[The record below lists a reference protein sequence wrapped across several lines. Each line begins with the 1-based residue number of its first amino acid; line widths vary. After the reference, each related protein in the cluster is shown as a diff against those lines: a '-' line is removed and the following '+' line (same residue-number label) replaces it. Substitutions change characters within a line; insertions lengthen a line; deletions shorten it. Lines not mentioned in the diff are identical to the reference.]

1 MTVLG
6 RAALH
11 LALWLL
17 VATASAADERS
28 PGEYLVRNWT
38 TADGVPHNTVRTI
51 IESRDGYLWMGTA
64 NGLARFDG
72 VRFVVFNLANTPGL
86 VSDDIFSLYE
96 DRRGDLWM
104 RTRRGLGRRHN
115 GRFEFLS
122 LTNGGPPAVF
132 WNFAEGTDGN
142 LWMRGP
148 SGFAR
153 WTGEKIERVPLP
165 DGGPTNPVH
174 LCAAPDGGVWL
185 ADRRGV
191 WRYRDGQAELFPAS
205 PAPDFIA
212 ADREGRVW
220 GLSGR
225 QGLFVLTNR
234 VWSRVADF
242 GNEFCTSL
250 YLAPNGDVWVGSDSR
265 AHAFRV
271 REGRVTVVGAEQGL
285 EGNRAL
291 AFVQD
296 TDGNMWIGANA
307 GGLFRL
313 RERRVRVYDRADGL
327 EGLNTSSLAES
338 DDGALMVNVMGRTL
352 HRFSDGRFQ
361 ALRVR
366 APAPAFDLP
375 TAVVPAP
382 AGGVWAGTFYGQ
394 LRRVVGERE
403 VERVG
408 SEGGTRSLFTDREGR
423 LWRGTRTAGIERF
436 DGTNFTRFTTNEGLS
451 FNNVYCFAQD
461 RDGAVWAGT
470 EHGLNRIE
478 RDRITRYGAAD
489 GLGHPFVSALS
500 VDSRGTLWAGTLG
513 GGLSAW
519 NGRRF
524 VTLTTHEGLP
534 HDTVEQL
541 VEDDLCHLW
550 LGTRLGLMRV
560 ALTQLHD
567 FIEGR
572 ARVVTGTL
580 IGRDE
585 GLLRPNF
592 WTEYQPASLKA
603 RDGRLWF
610 CTGSGLVEIDPRRF
624 ARPAAAPIVHIEE
637 VTVDGSLKLELRN
650 PTSELVIAPGS
661 ERLEVRYTG
670 ISPSEPEQVRF
681 RYRLLGYDRDWVE
694 ASHTRFASYSKLPP
708 GRYTFQVKA
717 ANNDGVWNET
727 GAALA
732 LIVQPSFWQT
742 RWFRGALAMLGLG
755 AIFATHRWRIARL
768 ERRRAEQEA
777 FSRKLIHSQEQ
788 ERQRI
793 AAELHDSLGQNLLVI
808 KNRAALALTQ
818 EAHPE
823 KMAVQVREVSA
834 MASAAVREVRDI
846 AQNLRPFQID
856 ELGLTKAIR
865 AMARTLG
872 DASGIEFTAE
882 LDDIDR
888 VLPPEFE
895 ISFYRTVQE
904 CLNNVVKHSHAKTA
918 VISLRRDRDAIHLT
932 VRDDGQGFATERSG
946 NTSAPGFGLRNITER
961 VRTMGGKVEIR
972 TQPGAGTQVELR
984 VPVTAGA
991 TRLRPPG

>member
-1 MTVLG
+1 MIRRT
-6 RAALH
+6 ALH
-11 LALWLL
+11 LALWLAA
-17 VATASAADERS
+17 ATALAADEWS

-38 TADGVPHNTVRTI
+38 TADGVPHNTVRTV

-72 VRFVVFNLANTPGL
+72 VRFVVFNVANTPGL
-86 VSDDIFSLYE
+86 VSDDIFRLYE

-104 RTRRGLGRRHN
+104 WTRRGLARRHE
-115 GRFEFLS
+115 GRFDFLS

-132 WNFAEGTDGN
+132 WNFAEDSDGQ

-148 SGFAR
+148 DGLAR
-153 WTGEKIERVPLP
+153 WTGERIELIPLP
-165 DGGPTNPVH
+165 DSGPTNLVH
-174 LCAAPDGGVWL
+174 LCAAPDGGLWL
-185 ADRRGV
+185 ADRRGL
-191 WRYRDGQAELFPAS
+191 WRYRDGQAKLFPAS
-205 PAPDFIA
+205 PAPELIA
-212 ADREGRVW
+212 AGRDGRVW

-225 QGLFVLTNR
+225 QGLFALTNG

-242 GNEFCTSL
+242 GNENCTSL
-250 YLAPNGDVWVGSDSR
+250 HLAPNGDVWVGSDSR

-271 REGRVTVVGAEQGL
+271 REGRVTEVGSEQGL
-285 EGNRAL
+285 EGNRVL
-291 AFVQD
+291 AFLQD
-296 TDGNMWIGANA
+296 ADGNMWIGANA

-313 RERRVRVYDRADGL
+313 RDRRVRVYDRADGL
-327 EGLNTSSLAES
+327 ESLNTSSLAQS
-338 DDGALMVNVMGRTL
+338 DDGTLMVNVMGKTL

-361 ALRVR
+361 ALRV
-366 APAPAFDLP
+366 ASPAPAFGLP
-375 TAVVPAP
+375 TAVAPAR

-394 LRRVVGERE
+394 LRRVMDDRE

-423 LWRGTRTAGIERF
+423 LWRGTRTAGIECF
-436 DGTNFTRFTTNEGLS
+436 DGTKLTRFTTNEGLS

-461 RDGAVWAGT
+461 RGGAVWAGT
-470 EHGLNRIE
+470 EQGLNRIE
-478 RDRITRYGAAD
+478 QNRVTRYGAAD
-489 GLGHPFVSALS
+489 GLGHPFVSALC

-519 NGRRF
+519 NGHRF
-524 VTLTTHEGLP
+524 VTLTTREGLP

-541 VEDDLCHLW
+541 LEDDVGHLW

-567 FIEGR
+567 FIDGR
-572 ARVVTGTL
+572 TRVVTGTL

-592 WTEYQPASLKA
+592 WTEYQPASLKT

-624 ARPAAAPIVHIEE
+624 ARAAAAPIVHIEAIA
-637 VTVDGSLKLELRN
+637 VDGSLKSELRDPKSN
-650 PTSELVIAPGS
+650 LVIAPGS
-661 ERLEVRYTG
+661 QRLEVRYTG

-681 RYRLLGYDRDWVE
+681 RYRLFGYDRDWVE
-694 ASHTRFASYSKLPP
+694 AGHTRFASYSKLPP
-708 GRYTFQVKA
+708 GRYNFQVKA

-732 LIVQPSFWQT
+732 LLVQPSFWQT
-742 RWFRGALAMLGLG
+742 RWFGGALAALGLG
-755 AIFATHRWRIARL
+755 AILATHRWRIARL

-777 FSRKLIHSQEQ
+777 FSRKLIDSQEQ

-818 EAHPE
+818 QADPE
-823 KMAVQVREVSA
+823 KMAAQVREVSA

-872 DASGIEFTAE
+872 DASGIEFTAD

-888 VLPPEFE
+888 VLPQEFE

-904 CLNNVVKHSHAKTA
+904 CLNNIVKHSHAKTA
-918 VISLRRDRDAIHLT
+918 VIGLRRDPDAIRVT
-932 VRDDGQGFATERSG
+932 ISDDGQGFAIGRTG
-946 NTSAPGFGLRNITER
+946 NKSAPGFGLRNIRER
-961 VRTMGGKVEIR
+961 VRTMGGRLDIR
-972 TQPGAGTQVELR
+972 TQPGAGTYVEIR
-984 VPVTAGA
+984 VPVTAGG
-991 TRLRPPG
+991 RSLRSPG

>member
-1 MTVLG
+1 MLRRT
-6 RAALH
+6 ALH
-11 LALWLL
+11 VALWLA
-17 VATASAADERS
+17 VATASVADERS

-38 TADGVPHNTVRTI
+38 TADGVPHNTVRAVI
-51 IESRDGYLWMGTA
+51 AARDGYLWMGTA

-72 VRFVVFNLANTPGL
+72 VRFDVFNLANTPGL
-86 VSDDIFSLYE
+86 VSDDIFGLYE

-104 RTRRGLGRRHN
+104 RTRRGLARRHE

-122 LTNGGPPAVF
+122 LTNGGRAAVF
-132 WNFAEGTDGN
+132 WNFAEDIDGR
-142 LWMRGP
+142 LWLRGP
-148 SGFAR
+148 DGLAR
-153 WTGEKIERVPLP
+153 WTGERIEQVPLP
-165 DGGPTNPVH
+165 DSGPTNPVH
-174 LCAAPDGGVWL
+174 LCAAPEGGVWL
-185 ADRRGV
+185 ADRRGL
-191 WRYRDGQAELFPAS
+191 WRYRDGRAELFPAS
-205 PAPDFIA
+205 PAPELIA
-212 ADREGRVW
+212 AGRDGRVW

-225 QGLFVLTNR
+225 QGLFVLTNG

-242 GNEFCTSL
+242 GNEYCTSL

-271 REGRVTVVGAEQGL
+271 RDGRVAEFGVELGL
-285 EGNRAL
+285 EGNRTL
-291 AFVQD
+291 AFMQD

-338 DDGALMVNVMGRTL
+338 HDGALMINVMGKTL
-352 HRFSDGRFQ
+352 HRFSGGRFQ
-361 ALRVR
+361 ALRV
-366 APAPAFDLP
+366 ASPEPAFGLP
-375 TAVVPAP
+375 TAVAPAR

-394 LRRVVGERE
+394 LRRVMDERE

-423 LWRGTRTAGIERF
+423 LWRGTRTEGIECF
-436 DGTNFTRFTTNEGLS
+436 AGTNLTRFTTNEGLS

-461 RDGAVWAGT
+461 RGGAVWAGT
-470 EHGLNRIE
+470 EQGLNRIE
-478 RDRITRYGAAD
+478 QDRVTRYGAAD
-489 GLGHPFVSALS
+489 GLGHPFVSALC

-519 NGRRF
+519 NGTRF
-524 VTLTTHEGLP
+524 VTLTTREGLP

-541 VEDDLCHLW
+541 LEDDLGHLW

-560 ALTQLHD
+560 ALTELHD
-567 FIEGR
+567 FIAGR

-592 WTEYQPASLKA
+592 WTEYQPASLKT

-624 ARPAAAPIVHIEE
+624 ARAAAAPIVHIEA
-637 VTVDGSLKLELRN
+637 VAVDGSLKSNLRDPESN
-650 PTSELVIAPGS
+650 LVIAPGS
-661 ERLEVRYTG
+661 QRIEVRYTG

-694 ASHTRFASYSKLPP
+694 AGHTRFASYSKLPP
-708 GRYTFQVKA
+708 GRYNFEVKA

-732 LIVQPSFWQT
+732 LLVQPSFWQT
-742 RWFRGALAMLGLG
+742 RWFGGALAALGLG
-755 AIFATHRWRIARL
+755 AILATHRWRIARL

-777 FSRKLIHSQEQ
+777 FSRKLIDSQEQ

-818 EAHPE
+818 QADPG
-823 KMAVQVREVSA
+823 KMVAQVREVSA

-856 ELGLTKAIR
+856 ELGLTKAVR

-872 DASGIEFTAE
+872 DASGIEFTAD

-904 CLNNVVKHSHAKTA
+904 CLNNIVKHSHAKTA
-918 VISLRRDRDAIHLT
+918 VIGLCRDPDAIR
-932 VRDDGQGFATERSG
+932 VIISDDGQGFAPELLGKR
-946 NTSAPGFGLRNITER
+946 SAPGFGLRNISER
-961 VRTMGGKVEIR
+961 VRTMGGKLDIR
-972 TQPGAGTQVELR
+972 TQPGAGTQVEIR
-984 VPVTAGA
+984 VPVTAGG
-991 TRLRPPG
+991 RSLRPPG